1 MSRFSVKHRPLD
13 PTIETIETF
22 DIIYPSNLFWCSG
35 LGIQIRWIIKLTQF
49 YICIYIELS

>member
-22 DIIYPSNLFWCSG
+22 DIIYPSNLF
-35 LGIQIRWIIKLTQF
+35 
-49 YICIYIELS
+49 